1 MERHRGGVTGAG
13 LELHARA
20 GRPVLVDNGDVSD
33 PGLLE
38 LPEDL
43 VASLHEWARV
53 AHTVHEDGGREV
65 RVLASSR
72 GRQLAARIAGHAGV
86 VVGYADPVE
95 GGIELIRP
103 AQAPAD
109 EPAEPTPW
117 ATGLTIS
124 AVAAIIAVV
133 MLVTLAGALAETS
146 RWLSALAA
154 VLVAAGLGPS
164 IWLLRNVPVWRWV
177 AYGVAAGIGCG
188 WLVLLLSLLG

>member
-1 MERHRGGVTGAG
+1 MKRHRGGMTGVD

-20 GRPVLVDNGDVSD
+20 GRPVLVGNGDLAD
-33 PGLLE
+33 PRLLE
-38 LPEDL
+38 LPDDL

-53 AHTVHEDGGREV
+53 AHAVHEGSGREA

-72 GRQLAARIAGHAGV
+72 GRQLAARVAGHIGV

-95 GGIELIRP
+95 GGIELICP
-103 AQAPAD
+103 APAAAA

-117 ATGLTIS
+117 VTGLTIS
-124 AVAAIIAVV
+124 AVTATIAVV
-133 MLVTLAGALAETS
+133 MLVALAGALAETS

-154 VLVAAGLGPS
+154 LLVAAGLAPS
-164 IWLLRNVPVWRWV
+164 IWLLRTVPVWRWV
-177 AYGVAAGIGCG
+177 AYGAAAGIGCG